1 MLAESAETA
10 PVTRK
15 QLRQFGLIMGVF
27 IALLF
32 GIIFP
37 WLHGG
42 SLPWEPSYSAPAW
55 IWGIAGVFWSLALIA
70 PRLLGPVYTIWMKIG
85 AVLSW
90 VNTRIILGL
99 VFYGM
104 VTPMAAIMRLLKH
117 DPMARSLDASLASY
131 RNVRPSPAID
141 MEKPY

>member
-1 MLAESAETA
+1 MLTESAEIA
-10 PVTRK
+10 PASRK
-15 QLRQFGLIMGVF
+15 QLRQFGLIMGTF
-27 IALLF
+27 IALLL
-32 GIIFP
+32 GVIFP

-42 SLPWEPSYSAPAW
+42 TLPWQPAYSAPAW
-55 IWGIAGVFWSLALIA
+55 IWGLAGVFWSLALIA
-70 PRLLGPVYTIWMKIG
+70 PRLLGPAYILWMKIG
-85 AVLSW
+85 AVLNW

-104 VTPMAAIMRLLKH
+104 VTPMAAIMRLVKY
-117 DPMARSLDASLASY
+117 DPMKRSLETSLDSY